1 MRKPTDI
8 PVITLKGLEKGTKMD
23 YKKGYQNWLNQS
35 DLDGVLRQELEA
47 ICDEKEIED
56 RFYTDLEFGTGGM
69 RGKMGAGNNRMNI
82 YTVAKVTYGLGKYL
96 LRQDIHNWEKGVVIA
111 YDSRHN
117 ARKFAET
124 AAGVLAKMGVAAY
137 LFEELRPTP
146 ELSFAVRELK
156 AAGGIV
162 ITASHNPKEYNGY
175 KVYGPDGGQ
184 MVTASADAL
193 IAEIARITDIF
204 DIPIMTLAE
213 GLNQKIIKMVGEKMD
228 NAFTAAVTTICIPNP
243 NSEVKVVYTPL
254 HGSGNQP
261 VRRVLAELGYQHVTV
276 VPEQELPDG
285 DFTTAP
291 YPNPEDP
298 SVFAL
303 AMALAEEKNADIIIG
318 TDPDGDRVGVV
329 GRNPKGDFEVFT
341 GNQTGA
347 LLVDYYLKTRT
358 DLPQNKVVIKTIVTS
373 ELGGIVAKS
382 HGAAVLDVLTGFKYI
397 GECMTDFDKTG
408 EYTFAFGYEES
419 YGYLAGNYARDK
431 DAVVASALVCEMT
444 DYYKKQGMSL
454 YEALLSLYEKHGYF
468 IEDVVA
474 LTLEGIAGKAEIMA
488 IMEKFRTVNFPGF
501 ADAKLV
507 CFNDYEVGISNDV
520 VAGTKT
526 AIDLPKSNVLKFVF
540 DDYSWFALRPS
551 GTEPKLKIYFSVTG
565 KTREEAMTKKEL
577 LKKQVTDLI

>member
-1 MRKPTDI
+1 
-8 PVITLKGLEKGTKMD
+8 MD
-23 YKKGYQNWLNQS
+23 YKKGYQNWLNQPK
-35 DLDGVLRQELEA
+35 LDGVLRQELLA
-47 ICDEKEIED
+47 ITDEKEIED

-96 LRQDIHNWEKGVVIA
+96 LRQDIQNWEKGVVIA

-117 ARKFAET
+117 SRKFAET
-124 AAGVLAKMGVAAY
+124 AAGVLGKMGVAAY

-213 GLNQKIIKMVGEKMD
+213 GRNQKIIKMVGEKMD
-228 NAFTAAVTTICIPNP
+228 NAFTAAVTSICIPNP

-276 VPEQELPDG
+276 VAEQELPDG

-291 YPNPEDP
+291 YPNPEDR
-298 SVFAL
+298 SVFTL
-303 AMALAEEKNADIIIG
+303 AMALADECGADIIIG
-318 TDPDGDRVGVV
+318 TDPDCDRVGVV
-329 GRNPKGDFEVFT
+329 GRNKKGDFEVFT

-358 DLPQNKVVIKTIVTS
+358 DLPKNKVVIKTIVTS

-382 HGAAVLDVLTGFKYI
+382 HGAKVLDVLTGFKYI

-408 EYTFAFGYEES
+408 DYTFAFGYEES

-431 DAVVASALVCEMT
+431 DAVVASALICEMT

-454 YEALLSLYEKHGYF
+454 YEALQSLYEKHGYF

-474 LTLEGIAGKAEIMA
+474 LTLEGIAGKTKITA

-501 ADAKLV
+501 ADAKLI
-507 CFNDYEVGISNDV
+507 CFNDYEAGISNDV
-520 VAGTKT
+520 TAGTKT
-526 AIDLPKSNVLKFVF
+526 KIDLPKSNVLKFVF

-565 KTREEAMTKKEL
+565 KTWEEATAKKEL